1 MKRKKAQNGVIMNY
15 INKEQSIGEIVTL
28 VPKASEI
35 FKEYRID
42 FCCGGHRPLS
52 QAMTELNLNENEIL
66 RRLEDAYEELQKNP
80 NDVDLKAI
88 SNTELI
94 DSFIMPHHVFTKL
107 ILPEISELATKILR
121 VHGSEHKELF
131 QIHKLVR
138 NLEMELEQHLI
149 KEEEILF
156 PMIKEYDKNP
166 SSELLNNIKQQV
178 EETEAEHEGAGDI
191 LKELRK
197 LTGDYI
203 APADGCGTYRRTF
216 AKLQELEADLFQH
229 IHMENNILF
238 TNLDI
243 IVGV

>member
-1 MKRKKAQNGVIMNY
+1 MSQFNI
-15 INKEQSIGEIVTL
+15 EQSIGEIVTL
-28 VPKASEI
+28 LPKASEI

-52 QAMTELNLNENEIL
+52 QAITEQNLNIEEIL
-66 RRLEDAYEELQKNP
+66 SRLEEAYKELQKNP
-80 NDVDLKAI
+80 DDVDLKAI

-94 DSFIMPHHVFTKL
+94 DSYIMPHHVFTKL
-107 ILPEISELATKILR
+107 ILPEISELATKILK
-121 VHGSEHKELF
+121 VHGSHHKELF

-156 PMIKEYDKNP
+156 PMIKDYDKNP
-166 SSELLNNIKQQV
+166 SGELLDNIKEQV
-178 EETEAEHEGAGDI
+178 VETEAEHDGAGDI

-197 LTGDYI
+197 ITGDYV

-216 AKLQELEADLFQH
+216 EKLQDLEADLFQH
-229 IHMENNILF
+229 IHLENNILF
-238 TNLDI
+238 RKLDI
-243 IVGV
+243 LVKG